1 MVVIVDFRLASL
13 KEIKPHEY
21 GVRFVFGGLCTVFAG
36 LIAKHFGPGVGGLF
50 LAFPAIFPAAICLIE
65 SHEKEHKSKI
75 GYDGTTRGRMA
86 ASLDSAGAALGC
98 IGLAGFA
105 LTVYKLLPGRN
116 ACFVIA
122 LATIMWLLLVIGLW
136 ELRKR
141 HYLIPRQRS
150 AKQKCL
156 SSDRNQ

>member
-1 MVVIVDFRLASL
+1 MVVIVDFRLESL

-36 LIAKHFGPGVGGLF
+36 LIAKYFGPAVGGLF

-65 SHEKEHKSKI
+65 SHEKEHKFKI
-75 GYDGTTRGRMA
+75 GNNGTTRGRMA
-86 ASLDSAGAALGC
+86 ASIDSAGSALGC

-105 LTVYKLLPGRN
+105 LTVYKLLPGYN

-122 LATIMWLLLVIGLW
+122 LATVVWLLLVIGLW
-136 ELRKR
+136 GLRKR
-141 HYLIPRQRS
+141 HYLIPRR
-150 AKQKCL
+150 KPVK
-156 SSDRNQ
+156 RNA